1 MTRST
6 KQTILTFVATLT
18 LIAVA
23 TLAAGL
29 AFTTPAAAQ
38 LLAGGG
44 LPGDLG
50 GLAGPLVGP
59 VGGGT
64 PVVGGLAG
72 GSAGQPVGDVF
83 SNLDGMRLTEGIAP
97 ATLLDLRRERF
108 RALVESHR
116 AVLDTGEAGEPVR
129 RGEVVLVDPAP
140 ATLAAARAAGFSVT
154 RESRIDGLG
163 LDYVVLAPPHGKRAA
178 AELKRLRALA
188 PGAVLGLDPVYEPA
202 GAGLGGGGGPP
213 APAVHGGATIGMI
226 DGGVAAH
233 PALAGAAIE
242 QRGFAPGGPRASG
255 HGTAIASL
263 LVGSQGAFAGAA
275 RGHGLLVADVF
286 GGDPAAGSAEN
297 IARALGWLAERRVK
311 VVTISLVGPANPL
324 IERAVAAVRA
334 QGILVVAAAGNDGPD
349 APPQYPASYAGVV
362 AVTGVDRHNQALPE
376 AGRPSH
382 LDFAAPGADMAAALP
397 GGGYGAVRGTSFAAP
412 LVAARLAAAGG
423 DGPAAMRAADA
434 EAVPGKG
441 KVGRGVL
448 CAACRVAP
456 RDVGAKK

>member
-1 MTRST
+1 MTRPIRR
-6 KQTILTFVATLT
+6 TIMTL
-18 LIAVA
+18 AA
-23 TLAAGL
+23 TLAL
-29 AFTTPAAAQ
+29 AAPAAAQ
-38 LLAGGG
+38 LLPGGG
-44 LPGDLG
+44 LTGGLG
-50 GLAGPLVGP
+50 GPTDPLAGPLGATSP
-59 VGGGT
+59 L
-64 PVVGGLAG
+64 GGLSG
-72 GSAGQPVGDVF
+72 GSGRQPVGDIF
-83 SNLDGMRLTEGIAP
+83 SNLDGMRATEGLAP
-97 ATLLDLRRERF
+97 TSLLDLRRARF

-116 AVLDTGEAGEPVR
+116 AALDTDDAGDPVR
-129 RGEVVLVDPAP
+129 RGEVVLIDPTV
-140 ATLAAARAAGFSVT
+140 ATLASASAAGFTVT
-154 RESRIDGLG
+154 RESRVDGLG
-163 LDYVVLAPPHGKRAA
+163 LHYVVLAPPGGRRAA
-178 AELKRLRALA
+178 AEIKRLRKLA
-188 PGAVLGLDPVYEPA
+188 PDAIITLDPVYEPA
-202 GAGLGGGGGPP
+202 GGGLGAGGGSLTPT
-213 APAVHGGATIGMI
+213 ARGAGRIGMI

-233 PALAGAAIE
+233 PSLAGAAIE

-334 QGILVVAAAGNDGPD
+334 QGVLVVAAVGNDGPD

-412 LVAARLAAAGG
+412 LVAARLAEASG
-423 DGPAAMRAADA
+423 DGAAAVRVAQA

-441 KVGRGVL
+441 PVGRGVL

>member
-1 MTRST
+1 MTRPIRR
-6 KQTILTFVATLT
+6 TITS
-18 LIAVA
+18 
-23 TLAAGL
+23 LAAAL
-29 AFTTPAAAQ
+29 ALAAPAAAQ
-38 LLAGGG
+38 LLPGGG
-44 LPGDLG
+44 LTG
-50 GLAGPLVGP
+50 GLTGPLPGP
-59 VGGGT
+59 IGATSPLGN
-64 PVVGGLAG
+64 GLNG
-72 GSAGQPVGDVF
+72 GSGSQSVGDVF
-83 SNLDGMRLTEGIAP
+83 SNLDGMRATEGLAP
-97 ATLLDLRRERF
+97 ASLLDLRRERF

-116 AVLDTGEAGEPVR
+116 AALDTDDAGDPVR
-129 RGEVVLVDPAP
+129 RGEVVLIDPTL
-140 ATLAAARAAGFSVT
+140 ATLASATAAGFTVT
-154 RESRIDGLG
+154 RESRIDALS
-163 LDYVVLAPPHGKRAA
+163 LHYVVLAPPRGRRAA
-178 AELKRLRALA
+178 AETKRLRRLA
-188 PGAVLGLDPVYEPA
+188 PGAVITLDPVYEPA
-202 GAGLGGGGGPP
+202 GGGPGARGDLGAGGGSL
-213 APAVHGGATIGMI
+213 APTTRGAARIGMI

-233 PALAGAAIE
+233 PALSGAAIE

-324 IERAVAAVRA
+324 IERAVASVRA
-334 QGILVVAAAGNDGPD
+334 HGILVVAAVGNDGPD

-412 LVAARLAAAGG
+412 LVAARLAEASG
-423 DGPAAMRAADA
+423 DGAAAMRVA
-434 EAVPGKG
+434 EAEVTPGKG
-441 KVGRGVL
+441 PVGRGVL